1 MLFRGH
7 DEPLSSLNRG
17 NFLKYSNF
25 GLCRMRLCWKV
36 LFKNAK
42 YTSHYVQK
50 KILSICASKVKK
62 SIREEIENN
71 KIFCSLPPILKSWL
85 RPWSECSNPLIV
97 VRNTKIGVNIRGF
110 HHLLSQICYVS
121 EMVRKLYTRL
131 EVAVQIMTCTCVGSL
146 CGCLPEFFNIFSDK
160 YI

>member
-110 HHLLSQICYVS
+110 HHLLSQICYVI

-131 EVAVQIMTCTCVGSL
+131 EVACSNHDMHV
-146 CGCLPEFFNIFSDK
+146 CGLIVWVPPGVFQYFFG
-160 YI
+160 